1 MSLSSTPP
9 PDRDSSAHS
18 PAERIV
24 TQVAIAQVLALDGKT
39 HRLRDLWGSTITVTT
54 FVRHFGCLFCHQ
66 MVSDLVT
73 YIPRIIERDA
83 RVVII
88 GNGTLEQAR
97 HFFSEKKLPRAG
109 VDVVTDPRRESFA
122 AAGLER
128 GVARTFLNAGSVT
141 AYGAAKAQGHRV
153 TGLFGDLTQLGGLF
167 VVKPPASL
175 VYAHRSRFAGDH
187 PDMEKVM
194 QHLPG

>member
-1 MSLSSTPP
+1 LTSEF
-9 PDRDSSAHS
+9 SAADAEQ
-18 PAERIV
+18 AERV
-24 TQVAIAQVLALDGKT
+24 IAHLAAAPVLALDGKT
-39 HRLRDLWGSTITVTT
+39 HRLRDLWSGAATVNT

-73 YIPRIIERDA
+73 YIPSIVGRGGH
-83 RVVII
+83 VVII

-97 HFFSEKKLPRAG
+97 HFFSEKKLPRSG
-109 VDVVTDPRRESFA
+109 VDVVTDPRRESYA

-128 GVARTFLNAGSVT
+128 GIARTFLNTGAIA
-141 AYGAAKAQGHRV
+141 AYGAARKQGHAV

-175 VYAHRSRFAGDH
+175 LFAHKSRFAGDH
-187 PDMEKVM
+187 PDMTQVLSY
-194 QHLPG
+194 LPA

>member
-1 MSLSSTPP
+1 VSSDFPSFEGP
-9 PDRDSSAHS
+9 LDADRT
-18 PAERIV
+18 V
-24 TQVAIAQVLALDGKT
+24 TQVAVAHVLTLDGKV
-39 HRLRDLWGSTITVTT
+39 HRLRDLWRDTTTVTT

-73 YIPRIIERDA
+73 FIPDIVQRGA

-97 HFFSEKKLPRAG
+97 HFFLEKKLPRSG
-109 VDVVTDPRRESFA
+109 VDVVTDPRRESYA

-128 GVARTFLNAGSVT
+128 GVSRTFLNAGSVV
-141 AYGAAKAQGHRV
+141 AYGAARLHGHKG

-167 VVKPPASL
+167 VIKPPASL
-175 VYAHRSRFAGDH
+175 IYAHKSRFAGDH
-187 PDMEKVM
+187 PDMAKV
-194 QHLPG
+194 LSYLRD

>member
-1 MSLSSTPP
+1 MSEFSGL
-9 PDRDSSAHS
+9 DREA
-18 PAERIV
+18 AERIV
-24 TQVAIAQVLALDGKT
+24 AQVAAAQVLALDGRV
-39 HRLRDLWGSTITVTT
+39 HRLRDLWRGVPNVTT

-66 MVSDLVT
+66 MVNELVT
-73 YIPRIIERDA
+73 RIPEIVGRGA

-97 HFFSEKKLPRAG
+97 HFFSERKLPRSG
-109 VDVVTDPRRESFA
+109 VDVVTDPRRESYA

-128 GVARTFLNAGSVT
+128 GLFRTFNGSSAT
-141 AYGAAKAQGHRV
+141 AYRAARARGHRV

-167 VVKPPASL
+167 VIQPPATL

-187 PDMEKVM
+187 PDMTDVLR
-194 QHLPG
+194 HV